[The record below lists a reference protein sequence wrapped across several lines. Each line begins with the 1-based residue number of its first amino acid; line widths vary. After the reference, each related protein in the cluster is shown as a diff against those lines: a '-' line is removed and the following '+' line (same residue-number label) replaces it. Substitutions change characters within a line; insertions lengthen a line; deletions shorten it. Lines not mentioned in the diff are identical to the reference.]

1 MSAVSEGTLEIV
13 YSLRYLQVALP
24 AILESKN
31 NDFSL
36 LTEPERRCYYVCFD
50 ALLNTLL
57 IEWDNTSMLDQ
68 DAQKRFRTQ
77 LLARIR
83 TLFNEFNSVS
93 GFFIFYQNKKM
104 TNSKILVSRYLQHV
118 RKSCDIYF
126 GPLCC
131 SDYRLCC
138 YGQFE
143 CRDLRFRLYLR
154 CGCRK
159 YLCYV

>member
-50 ALLNTLL
+50 APLNTLL
-57 IEWDNTSMLDQ
+57 SEWDNTSMLAQ
-68 DAQKRFRTQ
+68 EAQKKFRTQ

-83 TLFNEFNSVS
+83 VLFREFNSVS
-93 GFFIFYQNKKM
+93 IF
-104 TNSKILVSRYLQHV
+104 
-118 RKSCDIYF
+118 
-126 GPLCC
+126 
-131 SDYRLCC
+131 
-138 YGQFE
+138 
-143 CRDLRFRLYLR
+143 
-154 CGCRK
+154 
-159 YLCYV
+159 